1 MNEVSIV
8 WITAAVGLGS
18 SIITLITTKIIDFIQ
33 EKKRFKR
40 ELFKLIFERKT
51 TVVEK
56 AMSWYQEALDNY
68 SLLQMSCN
76 AYQDGLEDYAL
87 TRLIIASQQSD
98 ELYKETSNRLN
109 SIYLYYDFSKIE
121 KKNRSGEALELINY
135 TMNKIAALIAKIN
148 SDELD
153 KEALKNVKSELKEL
167 LLSLS
172 DSFNSQINTIL
183 DIQRVLREDYKI
195 TM

>member
-1 MNEVSIV
+1 MSEVSIA

-18 SIITLITTKIIDFIQ
+18 SIITLIITKIIDFVQ

-40 ELFKLIFERKT
+40 ELYKLIFERKT
-51 TVVEK
+51 TVVEE

-76 AYQDGLEDYAL
+76 AYQEGLEDYAL
-87 TRLIIASQQSD
+87 TRLIIASHQSV
-98 ELYKETSNRLN
+98 ELYKDASKRLN

-153 KEALKNVKSELKEL
+153 KEALKKVKSELKEL

>member
-1 MNEVSIV
+1 MNDVSLI

-18 SIITLITTKIIDFIQ
+18 SLITLIVTKIIDYRH
-33 EKKRFKR
+33 EKKRLKR
-40 ELFKLIFERKT
+40 ELFKLVFERKT
-51 TVVEK
+51 NVVEK

-68 SLLQMSCN
+68 FLLQMSCE
-76 AYQDGLEDYAL
+76 AYQDGIENYAFN
-87 TRLIIASQQSD
+87 RLYIASQRVD
-98 ELYKETSNRLN
+98 NLFKEASIRLN

-121 KKNRSGEALELINY
+121 EKNKSRESLEMMNNSI
-135 TMNKIAALIAKIN
+135 NKIAVLVAKIQ

-153 KEALKNVKSELKEL
+153 KETLEKAKCDLKEL

-172 DSFNSQINTIL
+172 DSLNSQIDTIL
-183 DIQRVLREDYKI
+183 EIQRVLREDYKI

>member
-18 SIITLITTKIIDFIQ
+18 SIITLITTKMIDFIQ

-68 SLLQMSCN
+68 SSLQMSCN

-87 TRLIIASQQSD
+87 ARLIIASQQSD

-153 KEALKNVKSELKEL
+153 KEALKKVKSELKEL

-195 TM
+195 TV

>member
-87 TRLIIASQQSD
+87 ARLIIASQQSD
-98 ELYKETSNRLN
+98 ELYKEASNRLN